1 MRAGPLLYQ
10 PQSSS
15 RTNSARKDLSIEGE
29 RCLLALVLGMK
40 VRDAVLS
47 LEHSD
52 DNAKEHGDDRHG
64 LILLPRSFLVT
75 LDPEGF
81 EQ

>member
-15 RTNSARKDLSIEGE
+15 RTNSARKDLPIEGN
-29 RCLLALVLGMK
+29 RCLLALILGMK

-47 LEHSD
+47 IEHSD
-52 DNAKEHGDDRHG
+52 DNAKEHGDDRHD
-64 LILLPRSFLVT
+64 LILQPRSSLVT
-75 LDPEGF
+75 MGREGF